1 MKFRHGFVSNS
12 SSTSFIITGSALEF
26 FTVNHGRDYYEETPY
41 SNKQFDSE
49 IHDIND
55 YCVKLT
61 DSQKES
67 IEQIPQ
73 DKKHLDW
80 YMTPFL
86 IEMSNISH
94 GKDGDVIE
102 YADGN
107 HGGPYCVENWDQIST
122 WTDRSIYGQVW
133 IMKEDNK

>member
-1 MKFRHGFVSNS
+1 MKYRNGFVSNS
-12 SSTSFIITGSALEF
+12 SSTSFIITGDALKF
-26 FTVNHGRDYYEETPY
+26 FTENHGYDYDDSPYTVSTPDT
-41 SNKQFDSE
+41 S

-61 DSQKES
+61 DKQKEA
-67 IEQIPQ
+67 IDKIPD

-80 YMTPFL
+80 YMTAFL
-86 IEMSNISH
+86 SEMSYLPSTH
-94 GKDGDVIE
+94 EEDVIE

-107 HGGPYCVENWDQIST
+107 HGGPYSVDRWDMIST

-133 IMKEDNK
+133 IQKEDNK